1 MPTGTSIVVSTSP
14 AIRSRANQAAW
25 YSLTICSP
33 GSQRFKRFTVNDS
46 CSLSRSSEIVVLV
59 HAHLHQ
65 RSRTHG
71 GTKTILFMPLS
82 LAWRRYRNSSVD
94 VVSFEQRPNCFSPER

>member
-1 MPTGTSIVVSTSP
+1 MVVSTSP

-46 CSLSRSSEIVVLV
+46 YSLSRSSEIVALV

-71 GTKTILFMPLS
+71 ETKTILFMPLS
-82 LAWRRYRNSSVD
+82 LAATLAALTLITRTARARASY
-94 VVSFEQRPNCFSPER
+94 SPV